1 MSRFY
6 SFVMDLTLN
15 WIKFHI
21 LKEVVFLVSLFTLN
35 VSKEDFYF
43 KNYSFYVSDIVV
55 QISHP

>member
-15 WIKFHI
+15 RIKFHI
-21 LKEVVFLVSLFTLN
+21 LKEVVFLVSLCTLN
-35 VSKEDFYF
+35 VSKEDHYF
-43 KNYSFYVSDIVV
+43 KNYNFYVSDIVV

>member
-15 WIKFHI
+15 RIKFHI
-21 LKEVVFLVSLFTLN
+21 SKEVVFLVSLFTLN
-35 VSKEDFYF
+35 VSKEDISKITIFI
-43 KNYSFYVSDIVV
+43 VSGIVV